1 MRLFLIM
8 LIMCI
13 GFVFAY
19 SAPAYDS
26 VDLVLDLGYTAQTY
40 DSVDL
45 VLGDVNVTETISI
58 SRIYPTTNV
67 NVTQNEFF
75 KVELNVTCLT
85 GSCGTV
91 NVSLDPWEY
100 TGNSW
105 DTGTGRDDPQSM
117 VYYNGLLYIVDGV
130 NDEVY
135 IFHEN
140 GTYTGDSFD
149 TLSVS
154 PNSSN
159 PPVGITTNG
168 SLIWLA
174 MSNDD
179 EIWETNMTGT
189 PTGNYFDYSAQTSSS
204 SGIAYSNNLLYL
216 DGGQTLDEVF
226 IYYLNGT
233 YTGDSFDTLGSGNGN
248 VYSIGSD
255 NSYIFTVDGVDT
267 LIYEYDLS
275 GTFIDSILNWSTE
288 ISKYNTAG
296 IASNGTTI
304 WLSDPTVDEIYQ
316 YNFTSTSES
325 KSGLINTTIGALPFY
340 TNSTNPFTTSSLSS
354 GQSETVTFWVN
365 ATGTVDVTH
374 DFFAWANVTSNESIS
389 DTTTNWNVT
398 IVEAGPTDSCTYT
411 SGDWEIDCSD
421 NCVISSEVNLGGNDM
436 IFSNAGTFF
445 IGADITNYANLNLN
459 SGCSIIFDSD
469 VQLISNA

>member
-135 IFHEN
+135 IFHE
-140 GTYTGDSFD
+140 
-149 TLSVS
+149 
-154 PNSSN
+154 
-159 PPVGITTNG
+159 
-168 SLIWLA
+168 
-174 MSNDD
+174 
-179 EIWETNMTGT
+179 
-189 PTGNYFDYSAQTSSS
+189 
-204 SGIAYSNNLLYL
+204 
-216 DGGQTLDEVF
+216 
-226 IYYLNGT
+226 NGT